1 MDPPVQETIIL
12 TMKKIFSFTLILA
25 MLIGLWSFTPV
36 QAELSA
42 SPMNDE
48 LESKAVL
55 TFPIDQLMTE
65 SIILEGESYTRV
77 ILPEMQNDALSGS
90 PALPVETLFFAVP
103 IGADVTL
110 EVIPGAF
117 ERIALE
123 SPVVPAP
130 SFVDPEFDFQ
140 NDPYEPI
147 PVTKQTFYQPEPG
160 IYRNTAPYPASL
172 AHLTNDGMFRN
183 QRIVTVSVYPIQYDP
198 VNLQL
203 LAYHEIEVRLTFSGI
218 ELTAD
223 SEMGFDHEDVEDIY
237 RTMLVNYEQG
247 LRWRAADNARAF
259 VQNEIEEN
267 IFPEWAP
274 AQNSWRIEVS
284 ETGMQRISHEMLSSA
299 GGLPGNADPRNFQ
312 IFNNGEAIPCLI
324 SGEADGSFDVN
335 DSIDFYGVK
344 LLDKY
349 SNKNVYWLTLQDT
362 PGTRMTSKSVA
373 PGSYTP
379 KTTTQLT
386 QRFEQNL
393 SYKSMLPGD
402 DSLDRFIWRDLYALP
417 GNPSSWSTAMN
428 LPNVSADFAASVLI
442 KFFGMSSNNTVNPD
456 HIVHVLINGSNLGT
470 VQWDGRSPYLANFI
484 IPEGMLFPGT
494 NTITFSMNAEQGVND
509 FVNLDWFE
517 INYTANNTA
526 VSDRVLLR
534 NSSSGYWQYQVPG
547 FTSSTLTGFDVSQPN
562 NPILLN
568 DISITEI
575 AGLYQA
581 SFHDFCPIEVEYRL
595 QTEAQYLQPTITRD
609 NYSTLRSTTNGADF
623 IVITHSNFLSAAQ
636 ALANYRQSKGLRA
649 VVVDVQDIYDEFSNG
664 QIRPIAIRDFLRF
677 TYHNWVQPA
686 PAYVVL
692 VGDANYDPN
701 HYLSTSASSW
711 VPSYLGSVD
720 PIMNEAATDNHFV
733 SIVGI
738 DKMPDMMLGRL
749 PVNSLVEAQQVVSK
763 IINYETQSVEGNWQ
777 KNWLFVSDNADDAGN
792 FPALSD
798 AMLASYKPSNYNVQK
813 AFLGIDGDAAAL
825 RPIIT
830 AAINGG
836 DTNNAG
842 VSLVNFFGH
851 GNELQWAHENLLYVS
866 TVRTLTNASKLPFI
880 VAMDCLD
887 SNFLHPTSNL
897 TSLGETFLLN
907 PSGGGIAVYGATGQ
921 SVATGHEW
929 LDRGLLRALFLN
941 GSEML
946 GQAVIT
952 SKLSLWAMGIYLEL
966 MDTYVYLGDPATVLT
981 RELYAVNDRYATDVG
996 QTLTVPASN
1005 GVMVNDLNPQELPGV
1020 SALMV
1025 GALSPANA
1033 GTLTFNPDGSFTFVP
1048 TQGYKG
1054 TATFTYYLLSSTG
1067 IASNQATVYL
1077 VVSPPNHIP
1086 TDIIFY
1092 STPLYENYTI
1102 GTSAGRFMTVDEDPN
1117 DYYTY
1122 ELVRGAGSEDND
1134 SFTLDGDQL
1143 LSAEVFDY
1151 EAKNQYKIR
1160 VRSTD
1165 HKEGWV
1171 EKAFVIEILDLND
1184 FPFPQD
1190 DYLFGV
1196 PNVPTEIPFSVL
1208 LANDHDDDGD
1218 VLNIV
1223 DVYFPEN
1230 GTVELVGETIIFTP
1244 DPDFLGLASFYYE
1257 ASDGMFTNSG
1267 EVVVDYRYRIFLPVV
1282 ILD

>member
-1 MDPPVQETIIL
+1 MDPIVQETIIF

-25 MLIGLWSFTPV
+25 MLIGLQSFAPV

-55 TFPIDQLMTE
+55 TFPIDQLMTK

-77 ILPEMQNDALSGS
+77 ILPEMQNDGLSGS
-90 PALPVETLFFAVP
+90 PSLPVETLFFAVP
-103 IGADVTL
+103 IGSDIVL
-110 EVIPGAF
+110 EVTPGAF
-117 ERIALE
+117 EEIALD
-123 SPVVPAP
+123 SPVIPAP
-130 SFVDPEFDFQ
+130 SFADPDFDVH
-140 NDPYEPI
+140 NDPNVQI
-147 PVTKQTFYQPEPG
+147 PVTKHAFYQPEPE
-160 IYRNTAPYPASL
+160 IYQNTAPYPASS
-172 AHLTNDGMFRN
+172 AFISNDGMFRN

-198 VNLQL
+198 GKQQL
-203 LAYHEIEVRLTFSGI
+203 LAFHEIEVRLTFSNS
-218 ELTAD
+218 ELSSDFEIRLD
-223 SEMGFDHEDVEDIY
+223 SEGFEEIY
-237 RTMLVNYEQG
+237 RTMLVNYDQG
-247 LRWRAADNARAF
+247 LRWRAAENAQAF
-259 VQNEIEEN
+259 ARNGIEKVAN
-267 IFPEWAP
+267 PEWSP

-284 ETGMQRISHEMLSSA
+284 ETGIQRISYEMLSSA
-299 GGLPGNADPRNFQ
+299 GGLPSNADPRNFQ

-324 SGEADGSFDVN
+324 SGEADGSFDVT

-344 LLDKY
+344 LLNKY

-362 PGTRMTSKSVA
+362 PGTRMTNKSVA

-386 QRFEQNL
+386 KRFEQNL

-402 DSLDRFIWRDLYALP
+402 DSLDRFIWRDLYVLP
-417 GNPSSWSTAMN
+417 GNPSSWSTTMS
-428 LPNVSADFAASVLI
+428 LPNLSADLAASVLI
-442 KFFGMSSNNTVNPD
+442 KFFGMSSNNSVNPD
-456 HIVHVLINGSNLGT
+456 HIVDVLINGNNIGT
-470 VQWDGRSPYLANFI
+470 VRWDGQIPYLADLT
-484 IPEGMLFPGT
+484 IPAGVLISGT
-494 NTITFSMNAEQGVND
+494 NTITFNMNGEHGVYD
-509 FVNLDWFE
+509 FVCLDWFE
-517 INYTANNTA
+517 INYTANIAA
-526 VSDRVLLR
+526 VSDKFLLK
-534 NSSSGYWQYQVPG
+534 NSRSGYWRYQIPG
-547 FTSSTLTGFDVSQPN
+547 FTSPSLTGFDVSQPQ
-562 NPILLN
+562 NPILLTG
-568 DISITEI
+568 ISVTEFS
-575 AGLYQA
+575 GLYQA
-581 SFHDFCPIEVEYRL
+581 SFQDFCPNEVDYHL
-595 QTEAQYLQPTITRD
+595 QTEAQYLQPTIIHD
-609 NYSTLRSTTNGADF
+609 NYSTLRSTNNGADY
-623 IVITHSNFLSAAQ
+623 IVISHASFISAAQ
-636 ALANYRQSKGLRA
+636 TLADYRQSEGLRTA
-649 VVVDVQDIYDEFSNG
+649 VVDVQDIYDEFSYG
-664 QIRPIAIRDFLRF
+664 QTRAIAIRDFLRF
-677 TYHNWVQPA
+677 TYQNWIQPA
-686 PAYVVL
+686 PSYVVL

-701 HYLSTSASSW
+701 HYINTSAPSW
-711 VPSYLGSVD
+711 IPSYLGSVD
-720 PIMNEAATDNHFV
+720 PIMNEVAADNHFV

-763 IINYETQSVEGNWQ
+763 IINYETQSVEGDWQ

-907 PSGGGIAVYGATGQ
+907 PSGGGIAVYGAAGQ

-929 LDRGLLRALFLN
+929 LDRGLLRSLFHN
-941 GSEML
+941 GSKTL

-952 SKLSLWAMGIYLEL
+952 SKLSLWAMGNYLEL

-981 RELYAVNDRYATDVG
+981 RELYAVNDRYATDVD

-1020 SALMV
+1020 SAMMV
-1025 GALSPANA
+1025 SALSPSNA
-1033 GTLTFNPDGSFTFVP
+1033 GTLTFDPDGSFAFVP

-1054 TATFTYYLLSSTG
+1054 TATFTYHLLSSTG

-1092 STPLYENYTI
+1092 SDPLYENYPI

-1122 ELVRGAGSEDND
+1122 ELVPGAGSEDNN

-1165 HKEGWV
+1165 HKDGWV
-1171 EKAFVIEILDLND
+1171 EKAFVIEILDIND

-1190 DYLFGV
+1190 DYLFGI
-1196 PNVPTEIPFSVL
+1196 PNVPTEIPFSML

-1218 VLNIV
+1218 ELTIV
-1223 DVYFPEN
+1223 DVYLPVN
-1230 GTVELVGETIIFTP
+1230 GTVEIEGENVIFTP

-1257 ASDGMFTNSG
+1257 VSDGMFTNSG
-1267 EVVVDYRYRIFLPVV
+1267 KVIVDYLYRLFLPMIFL
-1282 ILD
+1282 D